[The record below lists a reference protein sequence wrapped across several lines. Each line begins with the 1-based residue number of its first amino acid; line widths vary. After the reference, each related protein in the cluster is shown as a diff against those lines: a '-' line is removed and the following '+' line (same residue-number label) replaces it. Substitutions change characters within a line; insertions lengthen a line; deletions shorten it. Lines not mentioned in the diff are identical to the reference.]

1 MIGGETA
8 PSPWPDA
15 VLAATLFA
23 VDPAGTGVWVRALP
37 GPVRDRWL
45 SLLRGMLPPSAPVRR
60 CPLHVADE
68 RLLGGLDLTA
78 TLRARCKVA
87 ARGLLAEADGG
98 VVLLGMA
105 ERLAPATA
113 ARLGAVLDTGEVA
126 LERDGL
132 ALRLPGRVGMVA
144 LDEGMA
150 EDERPPAALLDR
162 MAFRV
167 DFDLIGVRD
176 AASPVVK
183 DGDLQA
189 ARVLLPEVRADG
201 AVLHALCA
209 AALELGIASGRAPLL
224 AVRVARA
231 AAALAGRKDVSKA
244 DAMLAGRLVL
254 GPRATR
260 LPTAEQPPGE
270 GGENAPPPQGDEQ
283 NDSDGQD
290 DAPLG
295 DAPLSDAVLAAAQ
308 AAIPAGM
315 LQQLQAAGGAALR
328 SRPGAA
334 GAGGERRAAAQ
345 RGRPIG
351 VRRGEPGAG
360 ARLSLIETLR
370 AAAPWQ
376 PLRRRET
383 EPGRIEVRRDDFRVI
398 RFEERQRTTAI
409 FAVDASG
416 SSALHRLAEAKGA
429 VELLLA
435 ECYVRRDRV
444 ALLAFRGRGADLL
457 LPPTGSLVRAR
468 RSLGILPGGGG
479 TPLAAGLDTA
489 ASLADGVRRRGET
502 PVVILL
508 TDGRAN
514 VARNGEAGR
523 AQAEADALDGARRMR
538 AAGITALL
546 VDISPRPQPLAGH
559 LAAEMGA
566 TYLPLPHADAAA
578 LSRAVRASVL

>member
-1 MIGGETA
+1 M
-8 PSPWPDA
+8 
-15 VLAATLFA
+15 
-23 VDPAGTGVWVRALP
+23 
-37 GPVRDRWL
+37 RDRWL
-45 SLLRGMLPPSAPVRR
+45 SLLREMLPSFVPVRR

-68 RLLGGLDLTA
+68 RLLGGLDLAA
-78 TLRARCKVA
+78 TLRAGRKVA

-105 ERLAPATA
+105 ERLATATA
-113 ARLGAVLDTGEVA
+113 ARLGGVLDTGEVA

-132 ALRLPGRVGMVA
+132 ALRLSARVGMVA

-167 DFDLIGVRD
+167 DLDLVGVVD
-176 AASPVVK
+176 TASPASPGNDAVR
-183 DGDLQA
+183 A

-201 AVLHALCA
+201 AVLQALCA
-209 AALELGIASGRAPLL
+209 ATLELGIASGRAPLL
-224 AVRVARA
+224 ALKVARA
-231 AAALAGRKDVSKA
+231 AAALAGRRDVSEA
-244 DAMLAGRLVL
+244 DAVLAGRLVL
-254 GPRATR
+254 GPRATC
-260 LPTAEQPPGE
+260 LPAAEQQPGE
-270 GGENAPPPQGDEQ
+270 GGENAPPPQGDGQDEL
-283 NDSDGQD
+283 DGQD

-295 DAPLSDAVLAAAQ
+295 DAPLGDAVLAAAQ

-315 LQQLQAAGGAALR
+315 LQQLQGAGGGAAR
-328 SRPGAA
+328 ARVGAA

-376 PLRRRET
+376 ALRRREL
-383 EPGRIEVRRDDFRVI
+383 ESGRIEVRRDDFRVI
-398 RFEERQRTTAI
+398 RFEERRRTTAI

-468 RSLGILPGGGG
+468 RSLGVLPGGGG

-489 ASLADGVRRRGET
+489 ASLADGVRRKGET

-523 AQAEADALDGARRMR
+523 ALAEADALDSARRVR
-538 AAGITALL
+538 AAGITTLL
-546 VDISPRPQPLAGH
+546 VDISPRPQPLAGR

-566 TYLPLPHADAAA
+566 TYLPLPQADAAA
-578 LSRAVRASVL
+578 LSRAVRTSVQPVRGAAAAR